1 MQEPAQ
7 AAEAGLAEV
16 KFDRPDGGKTRV
28 SKFSNPRFRHLEAGF
43 LDEVAQRLD
52 VPGVK
57 VVIGFGGI
65 EMFARS
71 PALQRHIQRQP
82 SSRLEQPPD
91 FFENIWRMQDVFERV
106 MANHHVRHRV
116 RQSFGVGDELNAQRA
131 KGRLQKIRHV
141 MADFPPAAQRG
152 QIPSGAGAV
161 FKHHVVRANQRRE
174 LARPQRGH
182 PRNGLRRK
190 AAFGFVVTAPRV
202 AAVMALGLLG
212 RHERQCRTARRIAQ
226 GTALGFNETVDVKV
240 KICGIT
246 SAADA
251 QAAVEAGADALGLMF
266 YPGSPRYLP
275 LEKAQEIARLLP
287 PYVIRTGVFADPEP
301 SDVFAAIQLCQLN
314 LLQFHGAESPE
325 FCLQFGLM
333 TMKAFRVQNA
343 DSLPPMGA
351 YDTDAFLLDSHV
363 PGKPGGTGETFNWD
377 LALEARKFGKLI
389 FLAGGLTPQNV
400 AAAVRKA
407 QPFGVDVSSGVEQSP
422 GKKDAQKMRDFIA
435 AARAA

>member
-1 MQEPAQ
+1 M
-7 AAEAGLAEV
+7 
-16 KFDRPDGGKTRV
+16 
-28 SKFSNPRFRHLEAGF
+28 
-43 LDEVAQRLD
+43 
-52 VPGVK
+52 
-57 VVIGFGGI
+57 
-65 EMFARS
+65 
-71 PALQRHIQRQP
+71 
-82 SSRLEQPPD
+82 
-91 FFENIWRMQDVFERV
+91 
-106 MANHHVRHRV
+106 
-116 RQSFGVGDELNAQRA
+116 
-131 KGRLQKIRHV
+131 
-141 MADFPPAAQRG
+141 
-152 QIPSGAGAV
+152 
-161 FKHHVVRANQRRE
+161 
-174 LARPQRGH
+174 
-182 PRNGLRRK
+182 
-190 AAFGFVVTAPRV
+190 
-202 AAVMALGLLG
+202 
-212 RHERQCRTARRIAQ
+212 
-226 GTALGFNETVDVKV
+226 DVKV

-351 YDTDAFLLDSHV
+351 YDTVAFLLDSHV